1 MAFSLSE
8 LHTSR
13 SYICF
18 FLLLLST
25 LFAAYVE
32 ELSALTFRHCYLQQG
47 VMLKFVNP
55 CAD

>member
-1 MAFSLSE
+1 MASSLRSE

-18 FLLLLST
+18 LLLLLST

-32 ELSALTFRHCYLQQG
+32 QLPALTFGHCYLQHG
-47 VMLKFVNP
+47 LMP
-55 CAD
+55 GCM

>member
-1 MAFSLSE
+1 MAFSMSE

-18 FLLLLST
+18 CLLLST

-47 VMLKFVNP
+47 LIPGCM
-55 CAD
+55 